1 MNQKLRGMHES
12 QKGEEIRLQVEFSN
26 QNMYEDSLKGG
37 SSPGVLCERSSR
49 ALSLR

>member
-1 MNQKLRGMHES
+1 MHES

-26 QNMYEDSLKGG
+26 QNMYSEGSLKGG
-37 SSPGVLCERSSR
+37 SSPGVLCEHSSR